1 MPAKKRQ
8 GNPEFGYYPMPTES
22 APLPV
27 QGYPEPTAG
36 EMLVESAEP
45 PRDLGTGMR
54 LTTAS
59 RNFVATLV
67 ADENDLPPH
76 HLALLLRDSCCITC
90 GEEYPGTGTEH
101 WIAWNAESGRWELRD
116 AAHRA
121 NWISAPKAQ
130 P

>member
-8 GNPEFGYYPMPTES
+8 GNPEF
-22 APLPV
+22 
-27 QGYPEPTAG
+27 
-36 EMLVESAEP
+36 
-45 PRDLGTGMR
+45 TGMR

-90 GEEYPGTGTEH
+90 GEEYPGTGIEH
-101 WIAWNAESGRWELRD
+101 WIAWNAESGMWESRD

-121 NWISAPKAQ
+121 NWISAPITDKKES
-130 P
+130 